1 MCFKKILIYSEIVL
15 QARFKVNMNSAQKK
29 GMASSFDFYMEANS
43 TNGESDESKLD
54 NIISKSINIWVE
66 TDLTITGVAL
76 DPELHYNVSDFVH
89 IKNATKESELGPQ
102 IVNMYEI
109 RNNGPST
116 IEEAEIFLLIPH
128 ETIAGDK
135 LVYLLNQPE
144 TTLNMKC
151 DPTMFANENNL
162 ILDPILSS
170 KSFLEKQGITT
181 SYGSRRTH
189 HSSGHGFSSSSSSSS
204 SSSVSSSSGG
214 RGTAVYG
221 SGGGRNMYTEEE
233 KRKLDAEENIES
245 AGDASFIH
253 RQRAG
258 QVAESQIRHSANYD
272 QKLEQQRQHHQLA
285 AQQRANANANRG
297 GSFSHS
303 SAWNSSSQ
311 GGGPAITYA
320 ASRNRSSVRGEDG
333 QVRTSES
340 STEYYGGA
348 GRSHQSHGQQQNSH
362 SESSRY
368 QSNAA
373 SSSGNKAAARGMFQ
387 LDDIKTEENVNQDI
401 SGLQSRSHFESTGGQ
416 SSDGSVSSSS
426 TGRRRMT
433 SQQDGESKHQY
444 DHMTGVSGME
454 KIAQGGR
461 GFQTSSLDLGTLGRD
476 NVDDEIRNRGNVD
489 QFAAGQSARSG
500 GGASSSSHS
509 WQSGSHG
516 TASHNGGQHVGSS
529 YTHTQS
535 SVGDGSGGMIDD
547 LDDTYPEEDEYYEG
561 DDHDQ
566 QSGGQDNHQYHS
578 ETSQSSSSSQHG
590 SGEPKF
596 KHYGRL
602 TRSAGDYDLALEEA
616 LKCNQTN
623 CAVIRCVAGP
633 LEKDTTAWIS
643 IRARL
648 VAQTMHLVIFKTS
661 VRYRIFI
668 FDVYYK

>member
-1 MCFKKILIYSEIVL
+1 
-15 QARFKVNMNSAQKK
+15 MNSAQKK

-66 TDLTITGVAL
+66 TDLTITGVAM

-144 TTLNMKC
+144 TTSNMKC

-162 ILDPILSS
+162 ILDSLLSS
-170 KSFLEKQGITT
+170 KSYLEKQGITT
-181 SYGSRRTH
+181 SYASRRTNH
-189 HSSGHGFSSSSSSSS
+189 LSGHGFRSSSSASSSSSSSN
-204 SSSVSSSSGG
+204 GG
-214 RGTAVYG
+214 RVAAGHG
-221 SGGGRNMYTEEE
+221 SGGGRNFYTDEE
-233 KRKLDAEENIES
+233 KRKLDAEEDVES
-245 AGDASFIH
+245 TGDASFIH

-258 QVAESQIRHSANYD
+258 QVAESQMRHSANYD
-272 QKLEQQRQHHQLA
+272 QKIEQQRQQQQLT
-285 AQQRANANANRG
+285 AQQRANANRG

-311 GGGPAITYA
+311 GGGGPAITYS
-320 ASRNRSSVRGEDG
+320 ASRNRTSVRGEDG
-333 QVRTSES
+333 QVRISES
-340 STEYYGGA
+340 STEYYVGA
-348 GRSHQSHGQQQNSH
+348 GRSHQLHGQQQASH
-362 SESSRY
+362 SEASRY
-368 QSNAA
+368 QNSASGSSENTAA
-373 SSSGNKAAARGMFQ
+373 GRGMFQ
-387 LDDIKTEENVNQDI
+387 LDDIKTEENINQDI
-401 SGLQSRSHFESTGGQ
+401 SGLQSRSHFEGTSRQ
-416 SSDGSVSSSS
+416 SSSGSASSS
-426 TGRRRMT
+426 GRRRMM
-433 SQQDGESKHQY
+433 SQQDGESKRQF
-444 DHMTGVSGME
+444 DHMGGVSGME

-489 QFAAGQSARSG
+489 QFAAGHSSRSGG
-500 GGASSSSHS
+500 GGASSSHSSSSS
-509 WQSGSHG
+509 WQSGSHA
-516 TASHNGGQHVGSS
+516 TANHNSGQNGGTS
-529 YTHTQS
+529 YAQS
-535 SVGDGSGGMIDD
+535 SVGDGSGGMTDD
-547 LDDTYPEEDEYYEG
+547 LDDSYTEEDEYYEG
-561 DDHDQ
+561 DEHDQ
-566 QSGGQDNHQYHS
+566 QSGGHDNHQYHS
-578 ETSQSSSSSQHG
+578 ETSHSSSNSQHG

-648 VAQTMHLVIFKTS
+648 VAQTMHLVIFKS
-661 VRYRIFI
+661 SLLDRYYLFLLFI
-668 FDVYYK
+668 RNRLLQMCQ